1 MVVGRWRGG
10 EGRRRRKKKKEE
22 KEKIDAWMYNTA
34 DQTGGEVEGG
44 GKKRLHCICTS
55 RSRPC
60 MLRER
65 ERRKINVTIHTT
77 LNKTRYFQHDMT
89 WMMRVYTTTVAK
101 GKDTWLA
108 C

>member
-44 GKKRLHCICTS
+44 RKK
-55 RSRPC
+55 
-60 MLRER
+60 EA
-65 ERRKINVTIHTT
+65 T
-77 LNKTRYFQHDMT
+77 LYLYQ
-89 WMMRVYTTTVAK
+89 
-101 GKDTWLA
+101 
-108 C
+108 